1 MEFEERLVL
10 IERVAKTLLDA
21 MIDCILYTCV
31 CICVCAR
38 CEECI
43 YDGGRA
49 GSFQIQRVCNRKN
62 NKISR
67 ESSEKRVIL
76 IFFGWLASWLVSVLA
91 VFFLFFVPLRADDL
105 DPPSPPPPSNSI
117 FLKSGE
123 NSSVL
128 PFWD

>member
-1 MEFEERLVL
+1 MKEEEVLLMEFEERLVL

-76 IFFGWLASWLVSVLA
+76 IWLAGQLA
-91 VFFLFFVPLRADDL
+91 GLGFGSFFFVFC
-105 DPPSPPPPSNSI
+105 PSSC
-117 FLKSGE
+117 
-123 NSSVL
+123 
-128 PFWD
+128 

>member
-76 IFFGWLASWLVSVLA
+76 IWLAGQLA
-91 VFFLFFVPLRADDL
+91 GLGFGSFFFVFVPLRADDL

>member
-91 VFFLFFVPLRADDL
+91 VLFLFFVPLRADDL